1 MKQINLPDL
10 QIQEIHQEWDNS
22 KKRILIISNK
32 GLIFVDVVFSPNNR
46 DTKIELW
53 KFYVDIDN
61 RDKGV
66 GKALLLYYAE
76 KITRQYGNRIEIQW
90 ISSTPKWT
98 YEWYLREDYIEFE
111 FDEGYSKL
119 YKIV

>member
-1 MKQINLPDL
+1 MEEKIKDL
-10 QIQEIHQEWDNS
+10 QIQEIHQEWDDS

-32 GLIFVDVVFSPNNR
+32 GSIFVDIVFSPNNR

-53 KFYVDIDN
+53 GFYVNEEN

-66 GKALLLYYAE
+66 GKALLHYAE
-76 KITRQYGNRIEIQW
+76 KVARRYGNRIEIQW
-90 ISSTPKWT
+90 VSPTPKWT
-98 YEWYLREDYIEFE
+98 YEWYLREGYTEFE

>member
-32 GLIFVDVVFSPNNR
+32 GSIFVDIVFSPNNR

-53 KFYVDIDN
+53 GFYVDIDN
-61 RDKGV
+61 RNKGI
-66 GKALLLYYAE
+66 GKALLHYVE
-76 KITRQYGNRIEIQW
+76 KVARRYSNRIEIQ
-90 ISSTPKWT
+90 
-98 YEWYLREDYIEFE
+98 
-111 FDEGYSKL
+111 
-119 YKIV
+119 